1 MHFINKKS
9 KQKVVRE
16 IVMIMGMEF
25 ESNQKRLIKKYEHKN
40 INITYNS
47 NYEAKLRLRMKNE
60 SKK

>member
-1 MHFINKKS
+1 MHFIIKKS

-47 NYEAKLRLRMKNE
+47 NYEAKLELRMKNE